1 MGGGEGGGGGG
12 GGGEDG
18 SPLSLGLVVV
28 VGMVSRNLVVVVVD
42 LVPPASGVAIVGVGR
57 WGVVV
62 VGKLWLVVVVVGEG
76 CGGWYKGGE
85 QGEGGGG
92 VVSLASS
99 SPQFSLRRGNF
110 ILLLFAEDE
119 GSLMDSSPNLFLDGD
134 LATPLS
140 MIFESLTS

>member
-62 VGKLWLVVVVVGEG
+62 VGKLWLVVVVVGVG
-76 CGGWYKGGE
+76 CGGWYKGKK
-85 QGEGGGG
+85 
-92 VVSLASS
+92 VKY
-99 SPQFSLRRGNF
+99 
-110 ILLLFAEDE
+110 
-119 GSLMDSSPNLFLDGD
+119 
-134 LATPLS
+134 
-140 MIFESLTS
+140 